1 MTRPSPEQNRQAR
14 QDAGSGENWWSLP
27 AGEVLEKFEVSPDR
41 GVPEQELSGR
51 RSRYGP
57 NKFREYRRRSG
68 IRILI
73 DQFKSLVILIL
84 SVAGILSFIF
94 GQIVEGVAVMVA
106 VSLNAVIGFFTELR
120 AARSMDALRK
130 LSRVEARV
138 LRGGEQKTVS
148 ADELVAGDIVIL
160 EGGDMISADMRLFE
174 ANKFQAD
181 ESALTGESEPVTKT
195 TDAIDPGAPL
205 AERTSMVFKGTFV
218 TRGSGRGVVTDTG
231 EDTELGRIS
240 KLTEEA
246 GGEETPLEKRLDRLG
261 RSLIW
266 VTVGLTA
273 AVTVLGIFRGNEMLL
288 MLKSGVA
295 LAVAAIPEG
304 LPVVA
309 TVALARGMMRMA
321 SRNALINRLS
331 SVETLGAT
339 GIIFTDKTGTLTENR
354 MNVERLVT
362 RDGTLKVQLNDDR
375 SRASYF
381 RDEEEVS
388 PESGTVLKKML
399 EIAVLCN
406 NASLPEENGEPEPGG
421 GLGDPVEVALL
432 ELAMRS
438 GIDYR
443 PLHKDYPED
452 REESF
457 DPESKMMATFNR
469 RQDRWMVSVKGAPDQ
484 VLERCTRILD
494 GSGTA
499 ELSEEDRGKW
509 MEKNRELAAEGYR
522 LLALAHKEVSDIE
535 EDPYRELVLVGLA
548 AFRDPPRRDMDK
560 TMEACRTAGIRVV
573 MVTGD
578 QEETARHVARAVR
591 LTGDEDVHVLY
602 GPDLEDPEGAS
613 GEQRRE
619 WLNADVFARVTPKQ
633 KLDLI
638 DLHQKEGA
646 IVAMTGDGVNDAP
659 ALKEADIGVAMGQ
672 RGTQVAREASDM
684 ILKDDAFSTILVAIE
699 QGRAIFKNIRRFILY
714 LLSGNVSEIMIVAVA
729 LLLGM
734 ALPILPLQ
742 ILFLNLVLDVFP
754 ALALGVSE
762 GKQGEMKRP
771 PRPPDEPIVGRKH
784 WLWITGYAAIIGVT
798 VLGSFIIAGRVMGLS
813 GIPRVTVSF
822 LTLALGRLWHVF
834 NMRDGDSGFIDN
846 PVVRNRFVWGA
857 IGLCLILI
865 MSVVYIPGLR
875 EIMGTAPPE
884 PTHWY
889 LIAAMSLIPFVAGQA
904 MKFAGADRL

>member
-1 MTRPSPEQNRQAR
+1 MSLRLNEESRPEKPN
-14 QDAGSGENWWSLP
+14 DGSAEKWWSLS
-27 AGEVLEKFEVSPDR
+27 AGDVLDKLEVSPGR
-41 GVPEQELSGR
+41 GVPQEELSGR
-51 RSRYGP
+51 RARYGP
-57 NKFREYRRRSG
+57 NRFREYRGRSG
-68 IRILI
+68 IRILL

-84 SVAGILSFIF
+84 GVAGILSFIF

-106 VSLNAVIGFFTELR
+106 VALNAVIGFFTELR

-138 LRGGEQKTVS
+138 LRGGEQKTVP

-174 ANKFQAD
+174 ANKFQVD
-181 ESALTGESEPVTKT
+181 ESTLTGESEPVTKT
-195 TDAIDPGAPL
+195 VDAAAADAPL

-240 KLTEEA
+240 RLTAEA
-246 GGEETPLEKRLDRLG
+246 GGEETPLEKRLEQLG

-273 AVTVLGIFRGNEMLL
+273 AVTVIGIFRGNEMLL

-339 GIIFTDKTGTLTENR
+339 GVIFTDKTGTLTENR
-354 MNVERLVT
+354 MNVERLVMSS
-362 RDGTLKVQLNDDR
+362 GTLEVELSDDR
-375 SRASYF
+375 SEATYL
-381 RDEEEVS
+381 RDKEEIS
-388 PESGTVLKKML
+388 PESDPVLRKML
-399 EIAVLCN
+399 ETAVFCN
-406 NASLPEENGEPEPGG
+406 NASLPEEGEEPEPGS
-421 GLGDPVEVALL
+421 GLGDPVEIALL
-432 ELAMRS
+432 ELAVRS
-438 GIDYR
+438 GMDYR
-443 PLHKDYPED
+443 RLHKDYPEE

-469 RQDRWMVSVKGAPDQ
+469 NQARWMVSVKGAPD
-484 VLERCTRILD
+484 RILKLCSRILA
-494 GSGTA
+494 GSGTV
-499 ELSEEDRGKW
+499 EFGESDRGDW
-509 MEKNRELAAEGYR
+509 MEKNRKLAAEGYR
-522 LLALAHKEVSDIE
+522 LLALAHKEVSGLD
-535 EDPYRELVLVGLA
+535 EDPYRELVLLGLA

-560 TMEACRTAGIRVV
+560 TMEACRGAGIRVI

-578 QEETARHVARAVR
+578 QEETARHVARAVN
-591 LTGDEDVHVLY
+591 LTGKEDVRVLY
-602 GPDLEDPEGAS
+602 GLDLQDPELAS
-613 GEQRRE
+613 EDQRRE
-619 WLNADVFARVTPKQ
+619 WLEGDVFARVTPGQ

-638 DLHQKEGA
+638 DLHQKDGA

-659 ALKEADIGVAMGQ
+659 ALKEADIGVAMGL

-699 QGRAIFKNIRRFILY
+699 QGRAIFKNIRKFILY
-714 LLSGNVSEIMIVAVA
+714 LLSGNVSEIMIVAAA

-734 ALPILPLQ
+734 PLPILPLQ

-762 GKQGEMKRP
+762 GKQGEMQNP
-771 PRPPDEPIVGRKH
+771 PRPPGEPVVGRKH
-784 WLWITGYAAIIGVT
+784 WLWITGYAAIIAVT
-798 VLGSFIIAGRVMGLS
+798 VLGSFVIAGRVMGLS

-822 LTLALGRLWHVF
+822 LTLSLGRLWHVF
-834 NMRDGDSGFIDN
+834 NMRDGDSAFLDN
-846 PVVRNRFVWGA
+846 PVVKNRFVWGA

-875 EIMGTAPPE
+875 EVMGTSPPE
-884 PTHWY
+884 PAHWY
-889 LIAAMSLIPFVAGQA
+889 LIAAISLVPFAAGQA
-904 MKFAGADRL
+904 MKFLGADRL